1 MTRTATTRTVTT
13 DLRVEALH
21 LWAIAPAAVGTCC
34 VAADRGRSRAPELLV
49 SLLMVAAM
57 VDVTLLGFIAP
68 VGWAVALVVAALAH
82 SAVRGRRSG
91 AARLDRMAVMSALG
105 LIVMAVQIVAMA
117 AGHAA
122 PAASSH
128 GHGGMSLAAL
138 VAATAV
144 AYAVA
149 AAVLAV
155 RHPGIL
161 SRLQFAGMGA
171 ATLLM
176 AAAALV

>member
-1 MTRTATTRTVTT
+1 MRRTATTRTVTT

-57 VDVTLLGFIAP
+57 VDVALLGFIAP
-68 VGWAVALVVAALAH
+68 VGWAVALVVAALVH

-91 AARLDRMAVMSALG
+91 AAGLDRMAVMSALG
-105 LIVMAVQIVAMA
+105 LIVMAVQVVAMA
-117 AGHAA
+117 AGHAV
-122 PAASSH
+122 PAH
-128 GHGGMSLAAL
+128 GHGGMPLAAL

-144 AYAVA
+144 AYALA
-149 AAVLAV
+149 AAMLAV